1 MTLAVQ
7 ESAKVSITSEQANPR
22 LIAFYLTQFHP
33 TPENDL
39 WWGKGFTEWTNV
51 TKTQP
56 LFEGHYQPHLPSDF
70 GFYDLRVRE
79 TRHDQIKTAKQY
91 GIDGFC
97 YHYYWF
103 SGKRILNAPL
113 DDMLADPASD
123 MPFCLCWANEN
134 WTRRWDAADHEILIA
149 QKYAADDDLNF
160 IKSLVPFFSDP
171 RYIKIDGAPFLIVY
185 RPQHLPDAKKS
196 VAIWREYC
204 ASMGIPKVHIVCA
217 LTHGNLEYEQFGFD
231 GGVEFPPHNLDG
243 ISGVVE
249 NKTLN
254 FSHDFSGL
262 VCQYRDIA
270 NVYLNREYISPNI
283 FHAVFPSWDNTA
295 RTGARAF
302 VTLNGTP
309 ANYQHWLGK
318 TIERTK
324 QAHPGKERLVFINA
338 WNEWAEGCH
347 LEPDR
352 KYGHAFLEATL
363 KAKIEGSKQESFA
376 DIGTPKSNSRT
387 DASLVSY
394 VFGLEP
400 QKLKHSHGVGHLPF
414 LAWLIKL
421 MRPKILVELGTGGD
435 GNSFSLMNQIISD
448 NKLQTLSYAYSYGL
462 EKEKIIDLQ
471 RYLQINYPQA
481 VLSPVDINDKNIT
494 SEFKDGS
501 VDILHLN
508 DLKSSND
515 ARNLMQQWRAKLSK
529 KAVVLIHNTNWHG
542 ADCDVHSFWAEIQ
555 SSAPGFNFLHAHG
568 MGVLLLGEERL
579 PQLLEMDDAD
589 VINPTLRRN
598 AYLFEQ
604 AGKQLE
610 LKVKAEQLQERVE
623 SCEIKI
629 DAFEK
634 STSWQLTKPIR
645 KLMQMLK

>member
-1 MTLAVQ
+1 MTLSNAGAVTFHVKK
-7 ESAKVSITSEQANPR
+7 EPSTPR

-171 RYIKIDGAPFLIVY
+171 RYIKVDGAPFLIVY
-185 RPQHLPDAKKS
+185 RPQHLPDANKS
-196 VAIWREYC
+196 VTIWRDYC
-204 ASMGIPKVHIVCA
+204 TSIGIPKVHIACA
-217 LTHGNLEYEQFGFD
+217 LTHGNYDYAQYGFD
-231 GGVEFPPHNLDG
+231 GGVEFPPHNLAGMPGFVDH
-243 ISGVVE
+243 
-249 NKTLN
+249 KKLN
-254 FSHDFSGL
+254 FSQDFSGS
-262 VCQYRDIA
+262 VCQYSEIA
-270 NVYLNREYISPNI
+270 NLYLQRQYPAPNV
-283 FHAVFPSWDNTA
+283 FKTVFPSWDNTA

-309 ANYQHWLGK
+309 ANYEYWLSE
-318 TIERTK
+318 TILKSQKE
-324 QAHPGKERLVFINA
+324 HPGEDRLVFINA

-352 KYGHAFLEATL
+352 KYGHGFLEATR
-363 KAKIEGSKQESFA
+363 KAKSGHSEYRTFPDVQI
-376 DIGTPKSNSRT
+376 PKHLTNAHANLAQHLSTFEPRRWVAPSNWLGH
-387 DASLVSY
+387 APFVS
-394 VFGLEP
+394 
-400 QKLKHSHGVGHLPF
+400 
-414 LAWLIKL
+414 WLIKISK
-421 MRPKILVELGTGGD
+421 PKLVVEIGTGKN
-435 GNSFSLMNQIISD
+435 GNAFCVMNQAIAENRLATQAHAFAWAD
-448 NKLQTLSYAYSYGL
+448 AGDHTALKAYLGDQYPHATLT
-462 EKEKIIDLQ
+462 
-471 RYLQINYPQA
+471 
-481 VLSPVDINDKNIT
+481 VCDKNAQNPANQ
-494 SEFKDGS
+494 FADGDI
-501 VDILHLN
+501 DILHFNNVTSAQQL
-508 DLKSSND
+508 
-515 ARNLMQQWRAKLSK
+515 RQLMQHWQPKLSRQ
-529 KAVVLIHNTNWHG
+529 AVVLIHNTNWHG
-542 ADCDVHSFWAEIQ
+542 ADCDVHAYWDEVK
-555 SSAPGFNFLHAHG
+555 SSAPSYHFLDSHG
-568 MGVLLLGEERL
+568 LGVLLAGADREKMLSA
-579 PQLLEMDDAD
+579 MDDEDSNDA
-589 VINPTLRRN
+589 IWLSKTTS
-598 AYLFEQ
+598 FTK

-610 LKVKAEQLQERVE
+610 QRHRLDELKNQTEQLEL
-623 SCEIKI
+623 EIQSI
-629 DAFEK
+629 RK
-634 STSWQLTKPIR
+634 SKSWQLTAPIR
-645 KLMQMLK
+645 KIVQMLK